1 MLKWIESYL
10 TGRTQY
16 VVFDGEESEVRTVQ
30 CSVPLLGPLL
40 FILNMNDI
48 CNVSDIFFTIMYA
61 DDTSLLVNG
70 NDLHSLIALLNN
82 ALKDVCTWI
91 KSNKLSLNTNKT
103 FYIIFHR
110 SRIKCDTDSTLDII
124 MDNSILRK
132 TSSLK
137 YLGVIVDQKLN
148 WIEQIS
154 YVKNKIS
161 KGIGI
166 MYKARRHLDKKSLL
180 SLYYSYIYPYLT
192 GSARPEVR
200 GTAEPHGGAYPP

>member
-1 MLKWIESYL
+1 
-10 TGRTQY
+10 
-16 VVFDGEESEVRTVQ
+16 
-30 CSVPLLGPLL
+30 
-40 FILNMNDI
+40 
-48 CNVSDIFFTIMYA
+48 MYA

-70 NDLHSLIALLNN
+70 NDLHSLVASLNN
-82 ALKDVCTWI
+82 ALKDLCTWF

-103 FYIIFHR
+103 FYMIFHR

-148 WIEQIS
+148 WIEHIS

-192 GSARPEVR
+192 YCIEVWGCAAKSHLQSLFLLQKKIVRIMTFAPYLEHSAPIFKSLEL
-200 GTAEPHGGAYPP
+200 